1 MCNVFS
7 RGHSSKVHK
16 YSCGYQEMFQS
27 PFLFLFSV
35 QKLFIYDELMT
46 SGVLEI
52 TEKLLA
58 ECVNT
63 QYISDLATN
72 MSIEDTDDEAS
83 GKADWTKMLLID
95 ALSCLL
101 RLLFEN
107 VFSLNQE
114 DEEEKERMA
123 KLSWIVLNN
132 IISCHNRMK

>member
-1 MCNVFS
+1 
-7 RGHSSKVHK
+7 
-16 YSCGYQEMFQS
+16 
-27 PFLFLFSV
+27 
-35 QKLFIYDELMT
+35 MT
-46 SGVLEI
+46 SEVLEI

-58 ECVNT
+58 ECLNT
-63 QYISDLATN
+63 QYICDLATN
-72 MSIEDTDDEAS
+72 MSIEETDDEAS

-107 VFSLNQE
+107 IFSLNQE

-123 KLSWIVLNN
+123 KLSWIALNN